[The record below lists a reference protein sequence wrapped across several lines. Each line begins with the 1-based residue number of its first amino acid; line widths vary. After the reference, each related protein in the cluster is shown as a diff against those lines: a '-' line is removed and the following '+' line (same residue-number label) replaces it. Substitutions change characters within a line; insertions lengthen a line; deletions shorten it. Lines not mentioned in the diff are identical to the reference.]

1 MLPRPSELTYRVRC
15 VPQSGSVVD
24 RRSDGPDW
32 TPDWTLA
39 YVEDRFA
46 FPWKQ
51 TPAPRTEF
59 RALCD
64 PAFFYFAFRVDDADV
79 VLVDEFRD
87 KQDVVLEDRVEL
99 FFSLDDRMAEYF
111 VLEVDPLGRTYDY
124 RASYYR
130 RFEPAWSWPG
140 RETWGALRP
149 GGYEIAGRLP
159 LSSFATLGFPPLRPG
174 TRLRCGLYRA
184 EFSHDRSGRLP
195 ATQDSKHTQ
204 GRRGAG
210 PPPIEA
216 WISWV
221 DPGTPEP
228 DFHVPSSL
236 GWLEMTET

>member
-149 GGYEIAGRLP
+149 GGYEVAGRLP

-184 EFSHDRSGRLP
+184 EFSHDRSGRPP

-221 DPGTPEP
+221 DPGMPAP

-236 GWLEMTET
+236 GWLEMTDT